1 MSEPRRHPKHLAAK
15 FRHYASRIS
24 HIPSGGRMPRD
35 LITDAR
41 RLIIERMAQMTDT
54 PTAAL
59 MGDPAA
65 IHELAEQVQCPQCMD
80 ARTHCQ
86 CQGRTYLITDETAPL
101 PSQAEMVAAMRER
114 FDCTPR
120 QLIEPS
126 PGGEPLCH
134 STNEKP
140 CTKSVRLHQDGA
152 EDPGHE

>member
-1 MSEPRRHPKHLAAK
+1 MREPRRHPKHLAAK

-41 RLIIERMAQMTDT
+41 RLIIERMAQMTQDQDQVT
-54 PTAAL
+54 VAMLRNVQDYARASGTTIESN
-59 MGDPAA
+59 DPRPFVVLDAQTSKGA
-65 IHELAEQVQCPQCMD
+65 DLIAEL
-80 ARTHCQ
+80 RRRH
-86 CQGRTYLITDETAPL
+86 
-101 PSQAEMVAAMRER
+101 
-114 FDCTPR
+114 DCTPR